1 MSKAKARE
9 YFKNCASEIFRN
21 LKNKFEEQQFHHIMP
36 ENFFQHT
43 IDGYKAGIV
52 NSLNRLTDKIV
63 KVTTISFS

>member
-1 MSKAKARE
+1 
-9 YFKNCASEIFRN
+9 
-21 LKNKFEEQQFHHIMP
+21 MP